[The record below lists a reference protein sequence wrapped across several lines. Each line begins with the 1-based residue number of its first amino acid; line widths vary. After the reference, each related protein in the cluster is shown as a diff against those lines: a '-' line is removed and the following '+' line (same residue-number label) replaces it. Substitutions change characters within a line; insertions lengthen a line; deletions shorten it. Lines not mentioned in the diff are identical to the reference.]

1 MTIQAQILDLLAE
14 LKEAEGLS
22 LLFISHDLGIV
33 RRIADRVCVMKDGE
47 IVQTGTPEEIVTR
60 ARDQKA
66 HVVGLSILSGSHLP
80 LVEEVMT
87 RMREAGLSD
96 TPVIVGGI
104 IPDEDARRLLAM
116 GVAKVYT
123 PKDFQLNAIMMD
135 VVSLADPKPVAAE

>member
-1 MTIQAQILDLLAE
+1 
-14 LKEAEGLS
+14 
-22 LLFISHDLGIV
+22 
-33 RRIADRVCVMKDGE
+33 
-47 IVQTGTPEEIVTR
+47 
-60 ARDQKA
+60 
-66 HVVGLSILSGSHLP
+66 
-80 LVEEVMT
+80 VEEVMT